1 MTSSSFH
8 SRHTPYASLI
18 IERLSNTHLWR
29 LNPLEIR
36 LSEALMI
43 VLWGDSSLTQHS
55 FQECAH
61 S

>member
-1 MTSSSFH
+1 MTSSSFYP
-8 SRHTPYASLI
+8 SRTPYASLI
-18 IERLSNTHLWR
+18 IERLSNTHPRR

-43 VLWGDSSLTQHS
+43 VLWGDSSLMQHS
-55 FQECAH
+55 FQECAR

>member
-1 MTSSSFH
+1 MTSSSFQPH
-8 SRHTPYASLI
+8 PTPYTSLS
-18 IERLSNTHLWR
+18 IERLSNAHLRR

-55 FQECAH
+55 FQECAR